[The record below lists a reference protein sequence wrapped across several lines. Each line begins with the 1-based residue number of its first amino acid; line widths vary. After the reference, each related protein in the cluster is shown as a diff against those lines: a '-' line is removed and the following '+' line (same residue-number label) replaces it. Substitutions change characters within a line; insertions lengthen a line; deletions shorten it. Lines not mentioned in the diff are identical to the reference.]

1 MVSPLLYMNRSF
13 RKTLRKLYSKPI
25 GPKSNLYPAQEG
37 IDGIKGAESVDGIDA
52 CVREVRKQIGAG
64 ADWIK
69 VGSILPLYGT
79 RL

>member
-1 MVSPLLYMNRSF
+1 MIYHL
-13 RKTLRKLYSKPI
+13 KTLRKLPSI

-37 IDGIKGAESVDGIDA
+37 IDGIKGAESVDGLDA

-69 VGSILPLYGT
+69 VGSIHSLYII
-79 RL
+79 RLKSTFFI